1 MLEAALLVWELPQNA
16 VGLLALL
23 LARARGEVLDL
34 DQERNTVVV
43 YTKSIGVSLGRYVFY
58 SDGNNRWFRRDPLM
72 RQHEL
77 GHRVQS
83 RWLGPL
89 YLPLV
94 GVPST
99 MRVIY
104 AIAYRELTGN
114 KWAGYSRG
122 YPESWADR
130 LGGITRAQR
139 AAQLAAET

>member
-1 MLEAALLVWELPQNA
+1 VLLVWELPQNA
-16 VGLLALL
+16 VGLLTLL
-23 LARARGEVLDL
+23 MARARGEVLDL
-34 DQERNTVVV
+34 RDDGDTVVV

-58 SDGNNRWFRRDPLM
+58 CDGDNRWFRRDPLM

-99 MRVIY
+99 LRVVY
-104 AIAYRELTGN
+104 ALVYRELTGR
-114 KWAGYSRG
+114 KWSGYFRG

-130 LGGITRAQR
+130 LGGITHAER
-139 AAQLAAET
+139 AAQLAAHQ